1 MKTKEE
7 TISAKPNDNKIQRPT
22 SHPWK
27 KNPAVNRTSGEL
39 RAIERTYDGRL
50 PDPRF

>member
-1 MKTKEE
+1 MKTKKE
-7 TISAKPNDNKIQRPT
+7 TISAKPNDDKVQRPA

-27 KNPAVNRTSGEL
+27 KNPAVNRVAGQL
-39 RAIERTYDGRL
+39 RSIERTYGGRL